1 MGETGPAEGAARSR
15 LWRRGWPWLIGVPAA
30 LGSYATA
37 LATLPGDE
45 WWRYPAAAAS
55 AVAAAGAVV
64 LTVPRDAGHPA
75 PQPSPPAVPP
85 RPRVAVRA
93 VSGDATWA
101 AWLTDVLELSG
112 RQAVWEPWEERP
124 SGPRETALTVV
135 LVSAATAA
143 WPAPPVPAGPHL
155 YLCVEECAVPAG
167 AMEETLLSLAGLPR
181 EAAAGRL
188 LDRLDALAPVS
199 PPVGGPAD
207 GPRLP
212 PCPGLDAAVTNLPP
226 RNVLFTDR
234 SDVLDR
240 VGALF
245 LGPHP
250 VTAARSCAVVGVG
263 GVGKSQVAVEY
274 GHRFASHY
282 DTIWWVRAESRVQ
295 ILDALTL
302 LARRLDVPVDDDPAV
317 TLGALWRALGARRR
331 WLLVFDNA
339 VDAADLDACWP
350 PLTNGD
356 VLITSYVRTWPGGR
370 ITDIVALDVF
380 DEADAVAFLRRRSND
395 HRTSA
400 ATAGTVARALGRLP
414 LVLEQ
419 AAAYTQETGT
429 TLAEFER
436 VLQRQPS
443 SAPLLSQESWYRP
456 EMTATWTMALERACE
471 QQPHA
476 RSLALLLAFLAADR
490 VPRAL
495 LTDHAHALP
504 PPLRDRLSGD
514 LAVNAL
520 LRPLLSFS
528 LIRADD
534 HGDLG
539 VSRQIQDHLR
549 STLDAAGHRWHA
561 DAAVLLVESA
571 FPADPADPHR
581 RPECARL
588 LPHVL
593 SVVRHGGASGTGEPA
608 ALGRLLHRAG
618 TYLHVRGDY
627 GHALELL
634 GRSVDV
640 QEADADGD
648 PTHLAGTVAAL
659 GRTHYAL
666 AALDDAHRCADR
678 AVRLLTGHFGPDHP
692 RVARQLLWLS
702 RIEREQGLFAQALDT
717 ARRAL
722 EVTTR
727 ARGEDHPDTAACLM
741 VLGDAQ
747 WRRGDLD
754 AARDCYRRALAV
766 REATPGTR
774 PVDLATAHK
783 HLALIAL
790 DRGEPRRAHD
800 DLVRARALLTAAHDE
815 DHPAVADVDNHLGE
829 ALRRLGRTEEAHTAL
844 RHALAVRGPLG
855 DHPDVVGTLIRLGR
869 LHRDT
874 GALEESYACLTEA
887 RRMAAAAMGAEHPY
901 VADAECDLAATL
913 AARGER
919 ERATAVLGDAV
930 RRYER
935 AYGPGHPVTADARA
949 RLAALGGPPA
959 EA

>member
-1 MGETGPAEGAARSR
+1 
-15 LWRRGWPWLIGVPAA
+15 LPAA

-45 WWRYPAAAAS
+45 WWRHPAAVAS
-55 AVAAAGAVV
+55 AVAAAGALV
-64 LTVPRDAGHPA
+64 LTVPREPQQPA
-75 PQPSPPAVPP
+75 PRPLPTAAPP

-93 VSGDATWA
+93 TPGDATWT
-101 AWLTDVLELSG
+101 AWLTEVLELSG
-112 RQAVWEPWEERP
+112 RVAVWEPWDEQPPEP
-124 SGPRETALTVV
+124 PEDTLTLV

-155 YLCVEECAVPAG
+155 YLRVEECPVPAG
-167 AMEETLLSLAGLPR
+167 ATEATLLSLAGLPR

-188 LDRLDALAPVS
+188 VDRLDALAPAD
-199 PPVGGPAD
+199 GPAER
-207 GPRLP
+207 PRLP

-250 VTAARSCAVVGVG
+250 VTAARTCAVVGVG

-282 DTIWWVRAESRVQ
+282 DVIWWVRAESRVQ
-295 ILDALTL
+295 VLDALTL
-302 LARRLDVPVDDDPAV
+302 LARRLDVPVDEDPAV
-317 TLGALWRALGARRR
+317 TLGALWRALGTRRR

-356 VLITSYVRTWPGGR
+356 VLITSYVRTWHGGR
-370 ITDIVALDVF
+370 ITDVVALDVF
-380 DEADAVAFLRRRSND
+380 EEADAVAFLRRRSND
-395 HRTSA
+395 HRTPA
-400 ATAGTVARALGRLP
+400 ATAGAVARALGRLP

-436 VLQRQPS
+436 VLHRQPS
-443 SAPLLSQESWYRP
+443 AAPLLSQESWYRP
-456 EMTATWTMALERACE
+456 EMTATWAMSLEQACE
-471 QQPHA
+471 QQPQA

-490 VPRAL
+490 IPRAL
-495 LTDHAHALP
+495 LTGHARALP
-504 PPLRDRLSGD
+504 PPLRERLSGD

-528 LIRADD
+528 LVRADE
-534 HGDLG
+534 HGNLG
-539 VSRQIQDHLR
+539 VSRQIQDYLR
-549 STLDAAGHRWHA
+549 STLDAAGHRLHG

-571 FPADPADPHR
+571 FPADPADPDR

-593 SVVRHGGASGTGEPA
+593 AVVRHGGASGTGEPA

-634 GRSVDV
+634 RQSLEV
-640 QEADADGD
+640 QEADADDD
-648 PTHLAGTVAAL
+648 PTHLADTAAAL
-659 GRTHYAL
+659 ARTHYAL
-666 AALDDAHRCADR
+666 ANLADAHRCADR
-678 AVRLLTGHFGPDHP
+678 AVRLLTERHGPDHP
-692 RVARQLLWLS
+692 RVARPLLWLS
-702 RIEREQGLFAQALDT
+702 RIEREQGRYAQALDT

-727 ARGEDHPDTAACLM
+727 AHGEDHPDTAGCLM

-747 WRRGDLD
+747 WRRGDLG

-774 PVDLATAHK
+774 PIDLATAHK

-790 DRGEPRRAHD
+790 DRDDPRPAHD
-800 DLVRARALLTAAHDE
+800 ALVRARTLLTAAHDE
-815 DHPAVADVDNHLGE
+815 DHPAIADVDNHLGE
-829 ALRRLGRTEEAHTAL
+829 ALRRLGRHEEAHTAL
-844 RHALAVRGPLG
+844 VHALAVRRPLG

-874 GALEESYACLTEA
+874 GALEKSYDCLTEA
-887 RRMAAAAMGAEHPY
+887 RRMAATTMGDEHPY
-901 VADAECDLAATL
+901 VADAECDLAGTL

-919 ERATAVLGDAV
+919 DRATALLGDAV

-935 AYGPGHPVTADARA
+935 AYGPGHPLTAQARA
-949 RLAALGGPPA
+949 RLAALGEPPDGG
-959 EA
+959 